1 MKIYIALFSLVM
13 MVTSSFSQNYT
24 LKIDSLNSKQTTN
37 FNQFNSFVYKTNL
50 EKDLKL
56 IPSNRKI
63 DINNPN
69 FGKVNYDISNPNK
82 STDLPNFLIHS
93 VSNLIASFL
102 N

>member
-1 MKIYIALFSLVM
+1 MKKYIALFSFVM
-13 MVTSSFSQNYT
+13 IATSSFSQNYT

-37 FNQFNSFVYKTNL
+37 VNQFNSFVYKTNL

-82 STDLPNFLIHS
+82 STDLPSFFIHG
-93 VSNLIASFL
+93 VSNIIASLL